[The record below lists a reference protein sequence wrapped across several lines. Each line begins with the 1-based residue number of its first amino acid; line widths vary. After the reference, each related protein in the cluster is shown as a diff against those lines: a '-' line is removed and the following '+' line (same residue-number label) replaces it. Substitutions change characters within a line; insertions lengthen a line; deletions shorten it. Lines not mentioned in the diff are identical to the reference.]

1 MQRFG
6 SLILTTLIIFFLA
19 ACDSSETK
27 KPTDTTTSGS
37 IDIAVDETYKPVIEQ
52 ELRVFDSSFPEAH
65 ITAHYEPEAACF
77 KDFFDNKVR
86 LILVTRQLT
95 KQEDTLCDQKQIAPT
110 TESLAADAIAVIT
123 NKAATDSMD
132 VSEIKGILTGT
143 FAKKYTVVFD
153 NEGSS
158 TVRFIVDSL
167 LGGQKLGSNVFA
179 AKSNDSVIAY
189 VAKNPD
195 AIGFVGLSYVHD
207 TADST
212 VDGTFINTVNVVA
225 VKNDTTNAFYK
236 PFQAYIALKYYPF
249 TRKLYYINRD
259 NYMGL
264 ARGFANF
271 LKQERGQLVFNH
283 AYLFPLKMS
292 VTIRE
297 AEVNP

>member
-1 MQRFG
+1 MYRFG
-6 SLILTTLIIFFLA
+6 SLLLTTIISVSLV
-19 ACDSSETK
+19 ACNNGESK
-27 KPTDTTTSGS
+27 RPTDTTTSGS
-37 IDIAVDETYKPVIEQ
+37 IDIAVDETYRPVIEQ

-77 KDFFDNKVR
+77 KDFFDGKAH
-86 LILVTRQLT
+86 LILVTRPLT
-95 KQEDTLCDQKQIAPT
+95 RQEDTLCDQKQIAPT

-123 NKAATDSMD
+123 NKSGSDSMD
-132 VSEIKGILTGT
+132 VNEIKGILTGT
-143 FAKKYTVVFD
+143 FSKKYTVVFD

-158 TVRFIVDSL
+158 TVRFITDSL
-167 LGGQKLGSNVFA
+167 LKGQKLGSNVFA

-207 TADST
+207 TADSST
-212 VDGTFINTVNVVA
+212 EGTFINNVNVVA
-225 VKNDTTNAFYK
+225 VKNDTTNTFYK
-236 PFQAYIALKYYPF
+236 PFQAYIALKYYPL

-259 NYMGL
+259 SYIGL

-271 LKQERGQLVFNH
+271 LKQERGQLIFNH